1 MNHYI
6 IDRDHSYYQLLTK
19 WSGSQGENGI
29 QGPQGPQGQRGADGV
44 SSTPNTL
51 GTQFASLQLTGGSS
65 TPVKF
70 QNISQTFTSLASQVL
85 T

>member
-29 QGPQGPQGQRGADGV
+29 QGPQGPQGQRGADG
-44 SSTPNTL
+44 
-51 GTQFASLQLTGGSS
+51 TQFASLQLTGGSS